1 MASRT
6 PYRGRF
12 APSPTGPLHAGS
24 LAAALASWLDARA
37 HQGEWLLRI
46 EDIDPPREVPGAGP
60 AIIETLAAFGMESDR
75 PVIWQSEREDRY
87 AQALQQ
93 LIDARLAYPCSC
105 SRRDVEQ
112 AATQRGLA
120 AGVYP
125 GTCRAGPA
133 RPGPHAIRL
142 RVPLPPADHIRFV
155 DRAAGTQQQALD
167 ETVGDFVLQRAD
179 GLWSY
184 QLAVVVD
191 DADAGITDIVRGTDL
206 LDNTPRQIWL
216 QRCLGLPSP
225 RTLHLPLV
233 RNAAGE
239 KLSKQTG
246 AGALDLSNVM
256 GEMQRAW
263 THLGFAPLGA
273 DTPASFL
280 REAIVHWAGRWTRR
294 PTAYNGRHCD

>member
-1 MASRT
+1 MAAHTR
-6 PYRGRF
+6 YRGRF

-24 LAAALASWLDARA
+24 LTSALGSWLDARA

-46 EDIDPPREVPGAGP
+46 EDIDPPREVRGAGP

-75 PVIWQSEREDRY
+75 PVLWQSEREDRY
-87 AQALQQ
+87 AQALRQ
-93 LIDARLAYPCSC
+93 LVDAGLAYPCSC
-105 SRRDVEQ
+105 SRRDVEL
-112 AATQRGLA
+112 AAAQRGLA

-142 RVPLPPADHIRFV
+142 RVPQPPADHISFE
-155 DRAAGTQQQALD
+155 DRAAGPQQQALD
-167 ETVGDFVLQRAD
+167 ETVGDFVLRRAD

-191 DADAGITDIVRGTDL
+191 DADAGITDIVRGADL

-246 AGALDLSNVM
+246 ARALDRSDVM
-256 GEMQRAW
+256 GELRRAW

-273 DTPASFL
+273 DTPAAFL
-280 REAIVHWAGRWTRR
+280 REAIVQWAEQWTRR
-294 PTAYNGRHCD
+294 PAAYNARYCD